1 MNRFRLILVLLTV
14 LVSVTDTASAADSD
28 PYTIRFSEDDKLRTS
43 LNWIN
48 LRPDV
53 IRPSA
58 LPVVAFPQGWLGVDD
73 ASAWRFNYAFLRTT
87 NTNTFG
93 GLGLTNALWSTD

>member
-1 MNRFRLILVLLTV
+1 MIRFQLILVLLTV
-14 LVSVTDTASAADSD
+14 LASVTDAASAADSD
-28 PYTIRFSEDDKLRTS
+28 PYTIHFSKDDKLRTS

-58 LPVVAFPQGWLGVDD
+58 LPL
-73 ASAWRFNYAFLRTT
+73 ASFF
-87 NTNTFG
+87 
-93 GLGLTNALWSTD
+93 S

>member
-1 MNRFRLILVLLTV
+1 MIRFRLILVLLTV
-14 LVSVTDTASAADSD
+14 LVSVTDAASAADSD

-48 LRPDV
+48 LRPGV

-58 LPVVAFPQGWLGVDD
+58 LPVVAVERGLAPSPKSGQV
-73 ASAWRFNYAFLRTT
+73 SAEKLR
-87 NTNTFG
+87 NHAEAADLVN
-93 GLGLTNALWSTD
+93 GLVQHYEKRQE